1 MQLIVTFPTRGFSFH
16 LQALR
21 CPYIS
26 HFLLCVHG
34 GVCIP
39 FSPLINPSLFSG
51 HSHFCGFWGVPST
64 PYLVQPQQPHV
75 TKRSL
80 NPLLSLSVF
89 LLLNNSLSMGKLS
102 FLNSQSIFIE

>member
-1 MQLIVTFPTRGFSFH
+1 MQLIITFPTRGFSFH

-21 CPYIS
+21 GPYIS
-26 HFLLCVHG
+26 HFLPCVHG

-39 FSPLINPSLFSG
+39 FSPFSLFSG
-51 HSHFCGFWGVPST
+51 HSHFCSFWGVPST
-64 PYLVQPQQPHV
+64 PHLVQPQQPHV

-89 LLLNNSLSMGKLS
+89 LLPNNSLSMGKLS